1 MKLKIWDSIDP
12 PNNEEGTLVYTWDG
26 YSEYGNIHSLFKYL
40 DANDDSIRKAYLSWI
55 FDLGETKI
63 FGKKIVEHFAFND
76 GFSYWWMTLFVEKS
90 PWTQPSIMQAL
101 RVFAVEKIIAELN
114 PTSIE
119 LTSSNKNLIKVLKG
133 LCQKKQ
139 IKISFSKPN
148 IKEKVTISSKSIF
161 KKTPLIFQSLF
172 TLVRYFYQRW
182 PLKKARNERWI
193 TDTESIFIC
202 SYFYNLEATDICNG
216 NFYSKQWGILPDLF
230 KKKGLSE
237 NWLQIYYPYNEV
249 PNVYKAN
256 EIINKFNQN
265 PSKNG
270 IHAFTD
276 SFLSLSI
283 FFKVIV
289 KYFVQVFRTAR
300 LITVK
305 NAFIPKDVEFSLWP
319 LMKKDWYQTM
329 IGPLAI
335 NNLVSLELFDVA
347 LSSIPHQKKGLYL
360 YENLSWETG
369 FIHSWKKHGHGKL
382 LAVAHATIRYWDLR
396 YFYDPRV
403 LNNDSKFKLPFP
415 EIVALNGKV
424 AVDSFLNAGFNK
436 DKIVEAE
443 AIRYLNIGVK
453 KVKHLID
460 EKSDSL
466 LKILILGDYIPFGT
480 ISMLKMIE
488 KSKASIS
495 NLLEFSIKPHPNYP
509 VKPED
514 FPSLRLSVVNDQLH
528 KILPS
533 YDIAISSNM
542 TSASVDACLAG
553 IPVIILLDYSELNF
567 SPLRGNPNVY
577 FVIDEQGIASA
588 INNIM
593 KNENKNST
601 INDFF
606 FLDSDLPRWASIL
619 ES

>member
-12 PNNEEGTLVYTWDG
+12 PINEEGTLVYTWDG
-26 YSEYGNIHSLFKYL
+26 YLEYGNIHSLFKYL

-55 FDLGETKI
+55 FELGETKI
-63 FGKKIVEHFAFND
+63 FDKKIVEHFAFKD

-101 RVFAVEKIIAELN
+101 RVFALEKIITELN

-119 LTSSNKNLIKVLKG
+119 LTSSNKNLITVLKG

-139 IKISFSKPN
+139 IKMSFSKPN
-148 IKEKVTISSKSIF
+148 IKKKVTVNFKTIF

-172 TLVRYFYQRW
+172 TIIRYFYERW
-182 PLKKARNERWI
+182 PLKKICNESFI

-202 SYFYNLEATDICNG
+202 SYFYNLEANNLRNG

-237 NWLQIYYPYNEV
+237 NWLQIYYPINEV
-249 PNVYKAN
+249 PNVQKAN
-256 EIINKFNQN
+256 EIIKKFNQN
-265 PSKNG
+265 SGKNG
-270 IHAFTD
+270 NHVFTD

-289 KYFVQVFRTAR
+289 KYFVQVYRTAR

-305 NAFIPKDVEFSLWP
+305 DAFIPKDVEFSLWP

-347 LSSIPHQKKGLYL
+347 LSSISPQKKGLYL
-360 YENLSWETG
+360 YENLSWETA

-382 LAVAHATIRYWDLR
+382 IGVAHATIRYWDLR
-396 YFYDPRV
+396 YFYDPRA
-403 LNNDSKFKLPFP
+403 LNHNSEFTLPHP
-415 EIVALNGKV
+415 ERVALNGKV
-424 AVDSFLNAGFNK
+424 AVESFLKAGYNK
-436 DKIVEAE
+436 EKIIEAE
-443 AIRYLNIGVK
+443 ALRYLNIVVK
-453 KVKHLID
+453 KGKQINNV
-460 EKSDSL
+460 KSDSP
-466 LKILILGDYIPFGT
+466 LKILILGDYIPYGT
-480 ISMLKMIE
+480 ISMLKIIE
-488 KSKASIS
+488 KSIAKIS
-495 NLLEFSIKPHPNYP
+495 NLVEFSIKPHPNYP
-509 VKPED
+509 VKRED
-514 FPSLRLSVVNDQLH
+514 FPSMELSVVNDQLH
-528 KILPS
+528 TILHT

-553 IPVIILLDYSELNF
+553 LPVIILLENSELNF

-577 FVIDEQGIASA
+577 FVVDEQGIENA
-588 INNIM
+588 INDIM
-593 KNENKNST
+593 KNENIAISN
-601 INDFF
+601 FF
-606 FLDSDLPRWASIL
+606 FLDSELPRWASIL
-619 ES
+619 DY

>member
-12 PNNEEGTLVYTWDG
+12 PINEEGTLVYTWDG

-63 FGKKIVEHFAFND
+63 FDKKIVEHFAFKD
-76 GFSYWWMTLFVEKS
+76 GFSFWWMTLFVEKS
-90 PWTQPSIMQAL
+90 PWNQPSIMQAL
-101 RVFAVEKIIAELN
+101 RIFALEKIITELN

-119 LTSSNKNLIKVLKG
+119 LTSSNKNLITVLKG

-148 IKEKVTISSKSIF
+148 IKEKVTVSSKSIL

-172 TLVRYFYQRW
+172 TIIRYFYERW
-182 PLKKARNERWI
+182 PLKKVCNQSFI

-202 SYFYNLEATDICNG
+202 SYFYNLDASNLCNG

-237 NWLQIYYPYNEV
+237 NWLQIYYPINEV
-249 PNVYKAN
+249 PNVHKAN

-265 PSKNG
+265 PGKNG

-283 FFKVIV
+283 LFQVIV
-289 KYFVQVFRTAR
+289 KYFFLLYRTAK

-305 NAFIPKDVEFSLWP
+305 NAFIPNGLEFSLWP

-335 NNLVSLELFDVA
+335 NNLVSFELFDVA
-347 LSSIPHQKKGLYL
+347 LSGIPPQKKGIYL
-360 YENLSWETG
+360 YENLSWETA

-382 LAVAHATIRYWDLR
+382 IAVAHSTIRYWDLR

-403 LNNDSKFKLPFP
+403 LNCDSKFKLPFP

-424 AVDSFLNAGFNK
+424 AVDTFLNAGFNK
-436 DKIVEAE
+436 DKIIEVEAL
-443 AIRYLNIGVK
+443 RYLNIGVK
-453 KVKHLID
+453 KSKQFNN
-460 EKSDSL
+460 EKTDSS
-466 LKILILGDYIPFGT
+466 LKILILGDYNFYST
-480 ISMLKMIE
+480 ISMLNMIV

-514 FPSLRLSVVNDQLH
+514 FPLLELSVVNDQLY
-528 KILPS
+528 KILPN

-542 TSASVDACLAG
+542 TSASVDASLAG
-553 IPVIILLDYSELNF
+553 IPVIVLLDNTELNF
-567 SPLRGNPNVY
+567 SPLRSNPNVY
-577 FVIDEQGIASA
+577 FVIDEQEIESA
-588 INNIM
+588 IKNIL
-593 KNENKNST
+593 KNDNKNLF
-601 INDFF
+601 INEFF
-606 FLDSDLPRWASIL
+606 FLDPNLPRWASIL